1 LAREIASREFR
12 LKQCAMK
19 HFNQCEC
26 LLGGCAIQRREIKML
41 EKIFIGIVIVAEVL
55 VVCGTILLA
64 QKFTWEMGR

>member
-1 LAREIASREFR
+1 
-12 LKQCAMK
+12 
-19 HFNQCEC
+19 
-26 LLGGCAIQRREIKML
+26 ML